1 MNNNEPNLSPKNKKI
16 NYYEENPKLFKK
28 GRPRASLERISI
40 LNDENLNDNT
50 NIRLNFDDNIILN
63 PDVLTMPGNSSVSQ
77 PNNYNNIP
85 NNNCFSL
92 NNVLDDF
99 LNELDE
105 EEQNKKGFNSKGI
118 SMASELNGLFERN
131 KYSTYFQ
138 TSRTQNP
145 QISNI
150 WDDFHQKRDK
160 I

>member
-1 MNNNEPNLSPKNKKI
+1 MNNNEQNLSPKNKKI

-50 NIRLNFDDNIILN
+50 NIRLNFDDNIKLN
-63 PDVLTMPGNSSVSQ
+63 PGVLTMQGNLSVSQ

-105 EEQNKKGFNSKGI
+105 EEQNKKGFNSKGT

-145 QISNI
+145 QISNV

>member
-1 MNNNEPNLSPKNKKI
+1 MQGNL
-16 NYYEENPKLFKK
+16 
-28 GRPRASLERISI
+28 
-40 LNDENLNDNT
+40 
-50 NIRLNFDDNIILN
+50 
-63 PDVLTMPGNSSVSQ
+63 SVSQ

-118 SMASELNGLFERN
+118 SMASELNGVFERN

-150 WDDFHQKRDK
+150 WYDFHQKRDK

>member
-1 MNNNEPNLSPKNKKI
+1 MNNEQNLSPKNKKI

-28 GRPRASLERISI
+28 GRPRVSLERIPI
-40 LNDENLNDNT
+40 NDENINDNT
-50 NIRLNFDDNIILN
+50 NIRLNFDDNIKLN
-63 PDVLTMPGNSSVSQ
+63 QEMLNLQSNASVSQ
-77 PNNYNNIP
+77 PINYNN
-85 NNNCFSL
+85 NSLSL

-99 LNELDE
+99 LNELNE
-105 EEQNKKGFNSKGI
+105 EEQDKKGYNSKSI

-145 QISNI
+145 QISNV